1 MTSGPQLTNSL
12 LRRAGPPGRGDFC
25 FGDFTHAP
33 SPENL
38 PKNGFCPKKGV
49 AFLTED
55 VFEKKFSGAGED
67 SAVGASASTYGSAA
81 TGRGSARADG
91 IGHSACFRLP
101 ASRPVT
107 SPPRRFRTIQVC
119 PRDLP
124 ARRW

>member
-55 VFEKKFSGAGED
+55 VFEKKFQVRERIPL
-67 SAVGASASTYGSAA
+67 SALA
-81 TGRGSARADG
+81 
-91 IGHSACFRLP
+91 
-101 ASRPVT
+101 
-107 SPPRRFRTIQVC
+107 
-119 PRDLP
+119 P
-124 ARRW
+124 ARRAA

>member
-1 MTSGPQLTNSL
+1 MRSGPQLTNSL

-38 PKNGFCPKKGV
+38 PKNGFCPRKGG

-55 VFEKKFSGAGED
+55 VFEKKFLGARED
-67 SAVGASASTYGSAA
+67 SAVGAGASTYGSAA
-81 TGRGSARADG
+81 TGRGSERADG
-91 IGHSACFRLP
+91 IGHSA

-107 SPPRRFRTIQVC
+107 SPPCRFRTIQVC
-119 PRDLP
+119 LRDLP